1 MSGLINDF
9 LRTLIAYGIRVTGL
23 FTTLAQR
30 SDCRIPSSSTTT
42 TREYA
47 IDEQTPVLSY
57 GREII
62 ALINQAA
69 AGLDDQVQFARRPVR
84 LGLLNVFCLSVQAAL
99 LEVNLH

>member
-23 FTTLAQR
+23 TSR
-30 SDCRIPSSSTTT
+30 NESVCRIPSSSTTT

-69 AGLDDQVQFARRPVR
+69 AGLDDQVQFALTSGSTGSPKRILFAKVGCAP
-84 LGLLNVFCLSVQAAL
+84 
-99 LEVNLH
+99 